1 MQKIDNIKSIT
12 LVPSALLK
20 SLGIEYL
27 RDKAIV
33 AEPFL
38 TDSEEYQINILNQ
51 KCINLFLLSLKSQR
65 KSSFSTQ
72 YQNYKA
78 YWDSLKNK
86 ITLKQQKEKVKNLFE
101 HICNDTYSD
110 IFNPEKNHYDKYVKL
125 PKVSREEFCEIA
137 MELLPEK
144 YINNEK
150 GGRKNRVYDEILD
163 FEIQLVK
170 ERIRRH
176 YFISFTQRIEDLP
189 DIDKDVRDIRTVRS
203 YIDSLLKFINI
214 DVDLNYIPMSI
225 RNELVWLEDRLK
237 SDGLKINELNEFIW
251 LSDSGNNNNIDKYN
265 IMHNRSTIVDIV
277 AFSVVIR
284 QICLLNSKNRT
295 EYDSY
300 VKSFNEDKILQDFC
314 MVAGYK

>member
-12 LVPSALLK
+12 LVPSAPLK
-20 SLGIEYL
+20 SLAIKYL

-38 TDSEEYQINILNQ
+38 TDSDEYQINILNQ

-65 KSSFSTQ
+65 KSSFSNQ

-86 ITLKQQKEKVKNLFE
+86 ITLKQQKEKVKKLFE
-101 HICNDTYSD
+101 YICNDTYSD

-125 PKVSREEFCEIA
+125 PKVSREEFCETA

-203 YIDSLLKFINI
+203 YIDSLLQFINI

-225 RNELVWLEDRLK
+225 RNELVGFEDRLK

-300 VKSFNEDKILQDFC
+300 VKNFNEDKILQDFC